1 MTGHGERATFVTR
14 LNRFV
19 ALVERSDGREVR
31 AYLPNTARL
40 TDVLVPG
47 APLVLTGHQD
57 RRRATDW
64 TVTRVWDGTW
74 VALAASVA
82 ADLVADHLRAGRPLP
97 GWRRPTTVRREVSR
111 AGRRF
116 DLEVGFE
123 DGSSAIVEVKSLSRA
138 RDRTAPLSSTPSTR
152 GVAHL
157 EVLGHLA
164 ESGAEVAVVFVVQRE
179 DVDRLDV
186 AAPADPAWVEAVR
199 RARARG
205 VEVHAY
211 SCRVDE
217 HDLALLAPVPVV
229 DVPDGP
235 AGRGP
240 FGPPIR

>member
-1 MTGHGERATFVTR
+1 MATTRRGEPARFVAR

-19 ALVERSDGREVR
+19 ALVERSDGQQVR

-57 RRRATDW
+57 QRRRTEW

-82 ADLVADHLRAGRPLP
+82 ADLLAEHLRAGRPLP
-97 GWRRPTTVRREVSR
+97 GWRRPTGVRREVSR

-116 DLEVGFE
+116 DLEVELE
-123 DGSSAIVEVKSLSRA
+123 DDSSAVVEVKSLSRA

-157 EVLGHLA
+157 DVLGGLA
-164 ESGAEVAVVFVVQRE
+164 ESGVATAVVFVIQRE

-186 AAPADPAWVEAVR
+186 SAPADPAWVEAVR

-205 VEVHAY
+205 VETIAY
-211 SCRVDE
+211 ACSVDE
-217 HDLALLAPVPVV
+217 HDLRLGAPVPVV
-229 DVPDGP
+229 DSR
-235 AGRGP
+235 A
-240 FGPPIR
+240 